1 MQNKYYVRRSGRDFR
16 KSAQGG
22 KKTTGFKSDGDA
34 ASNAS
39 KDSKPLTGHRAV
51 RRHVN
56 PLYVVINR
64 YKKIYAA
71 YDESMQNTE
80 TKRASLNIAIGMSK
94 KYYPDRF
101 RFWQDLLD
109 EANIL
114 LDSRRFNTSCEEMKL
129 DPQAVAEHLVV
140 EGKATVNRVLKLG
153 LENYGEKAMM
163 FNQRLYDDTRTLYS
177 TADNVAPATQ
187 APSTEAQPIGERS

>member
-1 MQNKYYVRRSGRDFR
+1 MKSLVLACDMQSLNRNWRSGRDFR

-22 KKTTGFKSDGDA
+22 KKTTGFKSGGDA

-39 KDSKPLTGHRAV
+39 KGSKPLTGHRAV

-56 PLYVVINR
+56 PMYVVITR
-64 YKKIYAA
+64 FKKIFSS
-71 YDESMQNTE
+71 YDENMQTTE
-80 TKRASLNIAIGMSK
+80 IKRASLNIAVCLSK

-140 EGKATVNRVLKLG
+140 EGKATVNRVLKYG
-153 LENYGEKAMM
+153 LENYGEKAKM
-163 FNQRLYDDTRTLYS
+163 FHERLYVDTRKLYRK
-177 TADNVAPATQ
+177 DEEVAPATEDR
-187 APSTEAQPIGERS
+187 A